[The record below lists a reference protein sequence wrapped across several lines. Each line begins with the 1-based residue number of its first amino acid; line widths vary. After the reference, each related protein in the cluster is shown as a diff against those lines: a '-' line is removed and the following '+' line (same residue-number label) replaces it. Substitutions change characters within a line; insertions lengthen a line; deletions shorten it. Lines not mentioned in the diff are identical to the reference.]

1 MIQSFLF
8 HSFWEGG
15 AQSEMC
21 SLIIICSI
29 WGLLKSSKSASTNNI
44 LCQCPTRTSPLPA
57 PGAVGG
63 NLIKV
68 FCPIQDGIK
77 SNKLSEC
84 SEESNK
90 NGLNRPS
97 KERLRELRLLQLQRL
112 MEGIINFQETK
123 EYLAKLGG

>member
-1 MIQSFLF
+1 MLPQTISYASVPSAHHLCLLLEQ
-8 HSFWEGG
+8 WE
-15 AQSEMC
+15 A
-21 SLIIICSI
+21 
-29 WGLLKSSKSASTNNI
+29 T
-44 LCQCPTRTSPLPA
+44 
-57 PGAVGG
+57 
-63 NLIKV
+63 LIKV

-97 KERLRELRLLQLQRL
+97 KERLRELRLLQLEQL
-112 MEGIINFQETK
+112 MGGIINFQETK